1 MDKHAKPSAFTRLR
15 NYFLTGFIV
24 VAPLT
29 ITIYLI
35 WTFVK
40 WVDGWII
47 PYIPSVYNPE
57 TYLPFEMPG
66 FGLVLAIVIIT
77 LIGFMTASFVGRSV
91 VNIGERL
98 LNRMPLVRNIYSG
111 LKQIFQTVLS
121 GQTGSFTRVGILEY
135 PRKGLFAIVFIATDT
150 KGEVDMRLKNKGKD
164 TVSVFLPTT
173 PNPTSGFLL
182 FVPKEDITILDMSV
196 EEAAKLVISAGLVAP
211 EIGEEGEEG
220 EGTPGV
226 LVEGSK
232 EDAVKKIVDMA
243 KNNPPAKA
251 QPTRP
256 ARRKSKPRTVASRRT
271 PEKS

>member
-1 MDKHAKPSAFTRLR
+1 MEKHAKPSALTRLR

-29 ITIYLI
+29 ITVYLI
-35 WTFVK
+35 WTFVE

-57 TYLPFEMPG
+57 TYIPIEIPG
-66 FGLVLAIVIIT
+66 VGLVMAIIIIT

-91 VNIGERL
+91 VNIGEKI

-150 KGEVDMRLKNKGKD
+150 RGEVDRRLKDKGND

-182 FVPKEDITILDMSV
+182 FVPRQDIIILDMSV

-211 EIGEEGEEG
+211 EYGEDGETTEPG
-220 EGTPGV
+220 FVVEGT
-226 LVEGSK
+226 E
-232 EDAVKKIVDMA
+232 EEAVKKIVEMA
-243 KNNPPAKA
+243 KGTAPTKKPA
-251 QPTRP
+251 
-256 ARRKSKPRTVASRRT
+256 ARRSTKVAPKPRTSAKRKT